1 MKHKW
6 NIRFFITILVFL
18 LAACKKE
25 TETLNVDLGLNYF
38 PEDSGTYVVYKVD
51 STIYDD
57 FTATVRKST
66 VYLKEVISKQF
77 PDNLDRTGR
86 EINRYY
92 GTTPSSGWQLTNV
105 FYIVK
110 TNKVAERVE
119 DNLRYVKMVFPN
131 NLNDQWLGN
140 KYIISPPPY
149 ILDASNYRVDDW
161 QYTITDK
168 DQRYDNSYKIF
179 DSTMSVFHIYDSS
192 AINKTY
198 SMEKYARNVGLVYK
212 ELWIVTGQT
221 NIGQPWEDRAQ
232 KGFILRQYAIDYG
245 KE

>member
-77 PDNLDRTGR
+77 PDN
-86 EINRYY
+86 
-92 GTTPSSGWQLTNV
+92 
-105 FYIVK
+105 
-110 TNKVAERVE
+110 
-119 DNLRYVKMVFPN
+119 
-131 NLNDQWLGN
+131 
-140 KYIISPPPY
+140 
-149 ILDASNYRVDDW
+149 
-161 QYTITDK
+161 
-168 DQRYDNSYKIF
+168 
-179 DSTMSVFHIYDSS
+179 
-192 AINKTY
+192 
-198 SMEKYARNVGLVYK
+198 
-212 ELWIVTGQT
+212 
-221 NIGQPWEDRAQ
+221 
-232 KGFILRQYAIDYG
+232 
-245 KE
+245 